1 MKFSNGIW
9 LNKKGLTISSPKEA
23 YSVEMADNSLTV
35 YAPYSH
41 ITHKGRVIDTGL
53 MTIRF
58 SSPATDVIC
67 VSAKNHIGRRERVAQ
82 FSLNTVRVQTTVMET
97 DTHYVFGSGSTE
109 AYISKL
115 SPWDISFY
123 RNGVFLTASG
133 KDSLA
138 HIEASDGKTYM
149 REQLTLSPGECVYG
163 LGERFTAFVKNG
175 QSVET
180 WNADGGADT
189 EQAYKCVP
197 FYITSKNYGV
207 FVNNTDNVSY
217 EIGSERVD
225 KAQFSVP
232 GECLEYFVISGED
245 IKSVICTYTDLTG
258 KPALPPVWSF
268 GLWLSTS
275 FSTEYD
281 EETIMAFVE
290 GMQDRGLPVSVLHID
305 CFWMREFEWTSFVW
319 DKERFPDPVG
329 MIRRLHERGLKVC
342 LWINPYVGQKSPL
355 FREGLDMNYFVN
367 TGSGSV
373 WQCDG
378 WQAGM
383 ALIDFTNNA
392 ARTWY
397 QKYVEELLK
406 MGVDSVKTD
415 FGERIPTK
423 NSFFGSLAE
432 TQGIVF
438 HNGVTPESMH
448 NYYSYLY
455 NQVVFEVLERRFGK
469 SQALL
474 FARSGTAGSQK
485 MPVHWSGDSLSSY
498 ASMAATLRGGLSLSL
513 CGFGFWS
520 HDIGGFEAGATPDL
534 FMRWTQ
540 FGLLS
545 SHSRLHGSEDYKLPW
560 LYGEEAVEVTKLFT
574 RLKLRFMPY
583 LYAAAV
589 DSSATGIPVMRPM
602 MMEFPK
608 DETCRHLDR
617 QYMLGASLLCAPVFS
632 PDGIVSYYVPAGQ
645 WTNVLTRERV
655 TGPCWRTEQHDY
667 YSLPLLARDNS
678 ILVTGKTDTTPDYD
692 YLDSVTVTLYDLH
705 PEEEAFAEIFSA
717 GGQRSGMV
725 RARISDGH
733 LVVRSEGLTGICR
746 LMIANEY
753 NVGSSSEGIPEQTEW
768 GTVIDF
774 TRTTLE
780 VELL

>member
-9 LNKKGLTISSPKEA
+9 LSKKGFTISSPKEV
-23 YSVEMADNSLTV
+23 YSVEIGDNSLTV
-35 YAPYSH
+35 HAPYSH
-41 ITHKGRVIDTGL
+41 ITHRGRVTDTGA

-58 SSPATDVIC
+58 SSPATDVIAVC
-67 VSAKNHIGRRERVAQ
+67 VKNHIGRREKVAQ
-82 FSLNTVRVQTTVMET
+82 FSLNTARVQTTFMET

-109 AYISKL
+109 VYISKL

-123 RNGVFLTASG
+123 RNGVFLTSSG
-133 KDSLA
+133 TDSLA
-138 HIEASDGKTYM
+138 HIEDANGKTYL

-163 LGERFTAFVKNG
+163 LGERFTSFVKNG

-180 WNADGGADT
+180 WNADGGAET

-197 FYITSKNYGV
+197 FYVTSKNYGV

-232 GECLEYFVISGED
+232 GEALEYFVISGED
-245 IKSVICTYTDLTG
+245 VKSVIGTYTDLTG
-258 KPALPPVWSF
+258 RPALPPVWSF

-275 FSTEYD
+275 FVTEYD
-281 EETIMAFVE
+281 EETIMAFVD

-305 CFWMREFEWTSFVW
+305 CFWMKEFEWTSFAW

-329 MIRRLHERGLKVC
+329 MIRRLHEKGLKVC
-342 LWINPYVGQKSPL
+342 LWINPYIGQKSPL
-355 FREGLDMNYFVN
+355 FREGLDANYFVN
-367 TGSGSV
+367 TGSGAV

-383 ALIDFTNNA
+383 ALVDFTNTS

-415 FGERIPTK
+415 FGERIPTADP
-423 NSFFGSLAE
+423 FFGTLAE
-432 TQGIVF
+432 KQGIVF
-438 HNGVTPESMH
+438 HNGMTPESMH

-455 NQVVFEVLERRFGK
+455 NQAVFEILERRLGK

-485 MPVHWSGDSLSSY
+485 MPVHWGGDSKSSY
-498 ASMAATLRGGLSLSL
+498 TSMAATLRGGLSLAL

-520 HDIGGFEAGATPDL
+520 HDIGGFESGATPDL
-534 FMRWTQ
+534 YKRWTQ

-545 SHSRLHGSEDYKLPW
+545 SHSRLHGNEDYKVPW

-589 DSSATGIPVMRPM
+589 ESSATGIPVMRPM
-602 MMEFPK
+602 ILEFPK
-608 DETCRHLDR
+608 DETCRYLDR
-617 QYMLGASLLCAPVFS
+617 QYMLGPSLLCAPVFS

-645 WTNVLTRERV
+645 WTNILTRERII
-655 TGPCWRTEQHDY
+655 GPCWCTEQYDY
-667 YSLPLLARDNS
+667 FSLPLLARDNS

-705 PEEEAFAEIFSA
+705 PDEEAFAEIFSA

-725 RARISDGH
+725 RARINDGR

-753 NVGSSSEGIPEQTEW
+753 NVGSSSEGIPEQTDW

-780 VELL
+780 IELL